1 MLCIAY
7 GLNDWQSP
15 LLKGLQHRRLFV
27 VKRNMITVSAIYT
40 CDDGAHEAGPD
51 DRYAASSLHPQ
62 LPAFRFASTTGSD
75 TFHSG

>member
-1 MLCIAY
+1 
-7 GLNDWQSP
+7 
-15 LLKGLQHRRLFV
+15 V
-27 VKRNMITVSAIYT
+27 ITVSAIYT

-51 DRYAASSLHPQ
+51 DSYAASSLHSQ